1 MTAVRAAIYARVSS
15 ERQADAGTIAS
26 QVAARRDRVAA
37 DGLTLAPTH
46 EFLDEG
52 HSGATLVRPALERLR
67 DLAAVGGLDRPYA
80 QAPDRLARRYAYQ
93 VLLVEEFAAA
103 GVEVVF
109 LNRAPGATPEDAL
122 LLQVQGVLA
131 EYERALFL
139 ERSRR
144 GKRHA
149 AQTGSVSARPKAPY
163 GYRYVGRQEGAAQP
177 YYAAVPEE
185 ARVVRQI
192 FAWVAHER
200 LTLAAVARRLRE
212 SGTPTA
218 TGKGVWGRSAIWTLL
233 RNATYAGRAIYG
245 MRRYGPWQPPLRPRR
260 GHAPV
265 PRHATTREFRP
276 ADEWIAIPV
285 PALVDE
291 ATFATVQERLA
302 ENRQR
307 ARQRLDSTGTRHLL
321 SGLVV
326 CARCGYGYYGIRT
339 VERRYKE
346 VHEYHYSRCRGSD
359 ASRQGEGPCCP
370 NRPVYAAALE
380 AAVWQEVRQLLE
392 HPERLAAEYQR
403 RLTGMEATAP
413 PADDRGAAPLERARK
428 GVARRIDGY
437 AEGLLTKEEFA
448 PRLTRLR
455 QRVTRL
461 EEHAAQQQAARVTAA
476 ELRQVT
482 GRLEE
487 FAARVRTELDT
498 ADRVL
503 QRDIIVALVRR
514 VEIDDRQVR
523 VVFKVASST
532 LGSEDRTLR
541 HCSDGTNDVAFQRPD
556 GFAPRF
562 PLARA
567 ARQVRLGLGR
577 AARLGDRD
585 TIKDRVEPPIAAPVE
600 AVADT
605 PGRGCRERGGTGV
618 GRELRI
624 GGETLSRPEDAR
636 QRGRRQEADAAD
648 LGQRRETRGRQRLD
662 LGGQV
667 GRLALCEAEPFSQ
680 ATHGPGTVLLDRTRL
695 DGRVCRQGR

>member
-26 QVAARRDRVAA
+26 QVAALRDRVAA
-37 DGLTLAPTH
+37 DGLALAPTH
-46 EFLDEG
+46 EFLDDG

-67 DLAAVGGLDRPYA
+67 DLAAVGGLDRLYA

-103 GVEVVF
+103 GVAVVF

-163 GYRYVGRQEGAAQP
+163 GYRYIGRQDGAVP
-177 YYAAVPEE
+177 PRYETVPEE
-185 ARVVRQI
+185 AAVVRQV
-192 FAWVAHER
+192 FAWVAHDR

-212 SGTPTA
+212 AGTPTA
-218 TGKGVWGRSAIWTLL
+218 TGKGTWGRSAIWTML
-233 RNATYAGRAIYG
+233 RNTTYAGRAIYG
-245 MRRYGPWQPPLRPRR
+245 MRRYGPWRPPLRPKR

-276 ADEWIAIPV
+276 EAEWITIPV

-291 ATFATVQERLA
+291 ATFAAVQARLE

-307 ARQRLDSTGTRHLL
+307 ARQRLDGTGTRHLL

-326 CARCGYGYYGIRT
+326 CARCGYGFYGIRT
-339 VERRYKE
+339 VERRYK
-346 VHEYHYSRCRGSD
+346 VPHEYHYYRCRGSD

-370 NRPVYAAALE
+370 NRPVYAAELE
-380 AAVWQEVRQLLE
+380 SAVWREVRQLLE

-403 RLTGMEATAP
+403 RLTGMVATGP
-413 PADDRGAAPLERARK
+413 PEDDGGAAQLERARK
-428 GVARRIDGY
+428 GVARLIDGY

-455 QRVTRL
+455 QRVTLL
-461 EEHAAQQQAARVTAA
+461 EEQVARQQAARVAA
-476 ELRQVT
+476 VELRQVI

-487 FAARVRTELDT
+487 FAAQVRAALDT
-498 ADRVL
+498 ADRTL

-523 VVFKVASST
+523 VVFKIAASAP
-532 LGSEDRTLR
+532 GSEGRTLR
-541 HCSDGTNDVAFQRPD
+541 HCSDGARD
-556 GFAPRF
+556 
-562 PLARA
+562 LARVGRVSAA
-567 ARQVRLGLGR
+567 ARRCR
-577 AARLGDRD
+577 A
-585 TIKDRVEPPIAAPVE
+585 
-600 AVADT
+600 T
-605 PGRGCRERGGTGV
+605 PFH
-618 GRELRI
+618 
-624 GGETLSRPEDAR
+624 P
-636 QRGRRQEADAAD
+636 DAA
-648 LGQRRETRGRQRLD
+648 
-662 LGGQV
+662 
-667 GRLALCEAEPFSQ
+667 
-680 ATHGPGTVLLDRTRL
+680 
-695 DGRVCRQGR
+695 